1 MTVSGSSHPIMTSP
15 AGSAARTSSGGPAA
29 APPGGRAVTGLRLL
43 RVLTA
48 LTVASVWLLVIV
60 GGIVRVTESGLGCP
74 DWPLCTSAALPL
86 PTMES
91 VIEYSHRVIVAWV
104 SVCVVAVLWVV
115 MRHFRG
121 RRDLTWPAWIAAILL
136 PGQAVL
142 GWAAIEFDLAGQM
155 VSVHFMVGMTFF
167 ASTAVTM
174 AAAMRPVRPDGSTA
188 AVAGISRAFAIW
200 AWIGM
205 AIGLGVVLLGTTV
218 MATGA
223 WTACGTDWPACN
235 GGFASGG
242 GLAIVQVAHR
252 MFAYTLAVIAI
263 VLAIIAARGR
273 GPRILGMLPLTG
285 VTIQISFGV
294 WVVVSGSNF
303 TIYRIASG
311 AHVAGAA
318 FVWGLLIL
326 LVVVCEQA
334 RPVVDPPATSAPG
347 GAPVPREAGAVT
359 DGARVTS

>member
-1 MTVSGSSHPIMTSP
+1 MDQIPRALRQLRIAS
-15 AGSAARTSSGGPAA
+15 
-29 APPGGRAVTGLRLL
+29 AVTVG
-43 RVLTA
+43 
-48 LTVASVWLLVIV
+48 SVWLLVIV
-60 GGIVRVTESGLGCP
+60 GGVVRVTESGLGCP
-74 DWPLCTSAALPL
+74 DWPFCTATLLP
-86 PTMES
+86 EANIAS
-91 VIEYSHRVIVAWV
+91 VIEYSHRVVVGWV
-104 SVCVVAVLWVV
+104 SVCVVAVLWIVL
-115 MRHFRG
+115 RHFRG

-174 AAAMRPVRPDGSTA
+174 AAALRPVRPDGSPA

-205 AIGLGVVLLGTTV
+205 TIGLGVVLLGTTV

-242 GLAIVQVAHR
+242 GLAIVQVTHR

-263 VLAIIAARGR
+263 VLAIITGRGR
-273 GPRILGMLPLTG
+273 GPRILGMLPLIG

-294 WVVVSGSNF
+294 WVVVAGSNF
-303 TIYRIASG
+303 TVYRIASG

-318 FVWGLLIL
+318 FAWGLLIL

-334 RPVVDPPATSAPG
+334 RPVVEPSATSVPAASVPG
-347 GAPVPREAGAVT
+347 AAVSGGAEPDGAPVPRKTGAAA
-359 DGARVTS
+359 DRARGAS